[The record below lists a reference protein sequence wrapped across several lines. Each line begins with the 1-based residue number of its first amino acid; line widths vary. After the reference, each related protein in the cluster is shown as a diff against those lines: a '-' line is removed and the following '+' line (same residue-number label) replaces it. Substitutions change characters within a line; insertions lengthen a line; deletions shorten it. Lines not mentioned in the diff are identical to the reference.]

1 MSGFV
6 QIFGCFLIVSL
17 SRVPWQF
24 RSGLRTK
31 KQLEDGGAE
40 ATTSPTKVLC
50 SQHERSLK
58 KMEGDLSLVKD
69 CKQFSIDQNAES

>member
-6 QIFGCFLIVSL
+6 QIFGFPDCEPEPSAMAISQ
-17 SRVPWQF
+17 WAAK
-24 RSGLRTK
+24 TK

-40 ATTSPTKVLC
+40 ATTSRTKVLC

-69 CKQFSIDQNAES
+69 CKQFSMDQNAES